1 MTATLPR
8 HAAHE
13 MRPTPAEVEVE
24 PSEVPDTVRIAGVR
38 VRTARAF
45 EELRTAAARETGWRG
60 RRARRRLVVE
70 ERARTRAI
78 TKIVDLGGWD
88 IAAPEPG
95 ARGTAGAGG
104 GRTNVIPRLPEW
116 RATTSQVAGGFWP
129 FSVGASS
136 PMLGTPL
143 GTHLFT
149 GQDFGCDPL
158 TWFMSGLITAP
169 IAFVLALNGFG
180 KSSLVRRMALGNIA
194 QGHTSL
200 FLGDV
205 KPDFAALTH
214 EVGGQVIT
222 GGYGDQTI
230 NPLDVGALGATV
242 AELRP
247 LLDTVPYSPQ
257 WVADKIRRVEE
268 DLRSRQVSTVA
279 GLVEINRGS
288 AIADFEETLLGSAL
302 DQLYRPRAEGG
313 QGFTGEH
320 PPVLDDLY
328 QLIKEGSEE
337 LWEDTAAADGVEYRA
352 TSAELCRS
360 LRALTSGR
368 LGKVL
373 NGHTTTPMDPS
384 SPAVCVDV
392 SRVPKGDRK
401 LKAALLLVCWGDG
414 FGAVEAAHVR
424 ADAGLGRRRTFQ
436 VVIDELWQVIGS
448 GAGIVDRVD
457 ALVRL
462 NRSDAV
468 SLIMVTHSVND
479 LSAFESQADA
489 AKAIGFLEKAQIKF
503 IGPVGPEEIERLSTV
518 TTFNAQERALLTSA
532 ASTPPPSEDALAEL
546 RRQLQKSAEP
556 GSAGVEKPRPQG
568 QGLFVAKLGTDDRP
582 GIPFRMT
589 FTPAEAE
596 GGVHNTNARFD
607 GLRKTA

>member
-1 MTATLPR
+1 MTMTIPR
-8 HAAHE
+8 HAAPQSDT
-13 MRPTPAEVEVE
+13 PTQVEIAETD
-24 PSEVPDTVRIAGVR
+24 VPVTVRVAGVR
-38 VRTARAF
+38 LRTARAY
-45 EELRTAAARETGWRG
+45 EQLRAEAAATGWRG
-60 RRARRRLVVE
+60 RLARRRLATE
-70 ERARTRAI
+70 ERCRKRAI
-78 TKIVDLGGWD
+78 SRICEMGGWD
-88 IAAPEPG
+88 IDAGEPG
-95 ARGTAGAGG
+95 PRGSSGPGG
-104 GRTNVIPRLPEW
+104 GRTNVVPRLPEW

-129 FSVGASS
+129 FSVGATS

-143 GTHLFT
+143 GSHLYT

-158 TWFMSGLITAP
+158 TWFLSGLITAP

-205 KPDFAALTH
+205 KPDFAELTKM
-214 EVGGQVIT
+214 VDGQIIT

-230 NPLDVGALGATV
+230 NPLDVGALGTV
-242 AELRP
+242 LAEIRDSTP
-247 LLDTVPYSPQ
+247 WSPQ
-257 WVADKIRRVEE
+257 SIADMTRRVEE

-279 GLVEINRGS
+279 GLVEINRGT
-288 AIADFEETLLGSAL
+288 AIRDFEETLLGSAL
-302 DQLYRPRAEGG
+302 EQLYRPIHDGG
-313 QGFTGEH
+313 QGFTGQR
-320 PPVLDDLY
+320 PPILEDLY
-328 QLIKEGSEE
+328 RLIRDGNAE
-337 LWEDTAAADGVEYRA
+337 LWEDTAARTAEEYRA
-352 TSAELCRS
+352 SAAELCRS

-373 NGHTTTPMDPS
+373 NGHTTTPIDPS
-384 SPAVCVDV
+384 SPAVCIDV

-401 LKAALLLVCWGDG
+401 LKAALLLVCWADG

-424 ADAGLGRRRTFQ
+424 ADAGRGPRRTFQ
-436 VVIDELWQVIGS
+436 VIIDELWQVIGS

-503 IGPVGPEEIERLSTV
+503 IGPVGPEEIERLSQV
-518 TTFNAQERALLTSA
+518 TAFNAQERALITSA
-532 ASTPPPSEDALAEL
+532 ASTPPPSEDALAEM
-546 RRQLQKSAEP
+546 RRQLTAASKS
-556 GSAGVEKPRPQG
+556 GSTSVERPRPHG
-568 QGLFVAKLGTDDRP
+568 QGVFVAKLGTDDRA
-582 GIPFRMT
+582 GIPFRMI

-607 GLRKTA
+607 GVLKKAS